1 LAIFVKGE
9 NAISMTR
16 YNLITVLGPT
26 AVGKTRFAAH
36 LAAEIGGEVISA
48 DSRQVY
54 RGMDIGTG
62 KDYDDYLVE
71 GKMIPVHL
79 VDIVDPGYEYNVYE
93 FQKDFIRIYNEL
105 TGRKKIPVL
114 CGGSGLYLESVLKGY
129 RLISVPVNIER
140 HQQLERMSDQQLT
153 EILASLKNLHN
164 ISDTGNRKRL
174 IRAVEISE
182 YYSSHPEDSYTFPVL
197 SSLIIGLR
205 ASRDFIRSGIT
216 ARLKKRLEQ
225 GMVDEAR
232 RLADNGLTL
241 EKMSWYGLE
250 YKYLALYLKG
260 SMSRQDMFTKLNT
273 AIHRYSKRQMT
284 WYRKMEREG
293 FVINWLDASAPLE
306 QNLETARGWL
316 NK

>member
-1 LAIFVKGE
+1 MIK
-9 NAISMTR
+9 SK

-93 FQKDFIRIYNEL
+93 YQKDFIRIYHEV

-114 CGGSGLYLESVLKGY
+114 CGGSGLYIESVLKGY
-129 RLISVPVNIER
+129 RLISVPVNAER
-140 HQQLERMSDQQLT
+140 HQQLEQMSDQELT
-153 EILASLKNLHN
+153 EMLASGKNLHN
-164 ISDTGNRKRL
+164 VSDTSNRKRL
-174 IRAVEISE
+174 IRAIEISE
-182 YYSSHPEDSYTFPVL
+182 YYSRHPEDSYTFPVL
-197 SSLIIGLR
+197 SSFIIGLT
-205 ASRDFIRSGIT
+205 ASRDIIRSGIT
-216 ARLKKRLEQ
+216 ARLKKRLGH
-225 GMVDEAR
+225 GMIDEAR
-232 RLADNGLTL
+232 RLAEKGLTL
-241 EKMSWYGLE
+241 EKMTWYGLE

-260 SMSRQDMFTKLNT
+260 VISRQDMFTKLNT
-273 AIHRYSKRQMT
+273 AIHQYSKRQMT

-293 FVINWLDASAPLE
+293 FVINWLDASVPLE
-306 QNLETARGWL
+306 QNLATAREWL